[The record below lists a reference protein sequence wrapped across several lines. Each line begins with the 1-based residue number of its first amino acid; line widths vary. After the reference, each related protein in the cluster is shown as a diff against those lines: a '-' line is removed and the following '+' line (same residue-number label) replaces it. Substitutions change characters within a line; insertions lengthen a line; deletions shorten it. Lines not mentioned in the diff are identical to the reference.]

1 MQMGGVRLEQNKTAE
16 AVAYFDQAAKLS
28 PNPVLADLA
37 GLNSAL
43 ALLDTAPYKD
53 VEARLTPLMGEKS
66 PYRVQAKEALAFA
79 KLRAGDLA
87 GARGD
92 FLVLSSSLDNSS
104 DEIRERARGAM
115 AMIDSGSA
123 KDLPA
128 VVKAAIA
135 LPPSAAL
142 ALPPGRKPTSPP
154 IRPPIPMSRRP
165 MTTKRYLLL
174 TAMMTAAVSVA
185 GCSTISKI
193 NPFDKKE
200 ANKTLATQGQRIS
213 VIAFDQKVE
222 QAEALKGATSSCP
235 SPPSRPI
242 GRCRAATPSSRSSTW
257 PPPPTSTSPGARASA
272 RRPTASIT
280 SPRRRSPP
288 TARSS

>member
-1 MQMGGVRLEQNKTAE
+1 MVDVFDEVEEQLRSDRYKSLALKSLPWVGALAAVAILGTGGWWGWSSYQEGQANKASEAYQAALENGAKVGPTQAFPGFEAVSKTGSPVYKALALIQMGGIRLQENKTAE
-16 AVAYFDQAAKLS
+16 AVRYFDEAAKLA

-79 KLRAGDLA
+79 KLQAGDLA

-92 FLVLSSSLDNSS
+92 FSVLSSSLDNSS
-104 DEIRERARGAM
+104 DEIRQRAQGAI

-123 KDLPA
+123 KNLSA

-142 ALPPGRKPTSPP
+142 TLPAGPQAAAGPDAAPD
-154 IRPPIPMSRRP
+154 
-165 MTTKRYLLL
+165 
-174 TAMMTAAVSVA
+174 TA
-185 GCSTISKI
+185 
-193 NPFDKKE
+193 P
-200 ANKTLATQGQRIS
+200 
-213 VIAFDQKVE
+213 
-222 QAEALKGATSSCP
+222 
-235 SPPSRPI
+235 
-242 GRCRAATPSSRSSTW
+242 
-257 PPPPTSTSPGARASA
+257 SA
-272 RRPTASIT
+272 R
-280 SPRRRSPP
+280 
-288 TARSS
+288 